1 MQNFQIS
8 NALFAELSCIDMCFA
23 TFATSGTSG
32 TSGTNLIM
40 AINLKEKVSV
50 NKKLWYSVV
59 HVCRTQFPNQ
69 ILLLYEIYAAF

>member
-50 NKKLWYSVV
+50 NKKL
-59 HVCRTQFPNQ
+59 
-69 ILLLYEIYAAF
+69 